1 MIGSTVPTVT
11 IFTIRETLREK
22 RGAFNSSEAQDANV
36 AKTSKKQRVEML
48 HKRPDLGAVD
58 GHRIGVKSFF
68 IF

>member
-11 IFTIRETLREK
+11 IFTIRETLRES
-22 RGAFNSSEAQDANV
+22 GQHLIAVNANV

>member
-22 RGAFNSSEAQDANV
+22 RAIFNSSEAQDANV

-48 HKRPDLGAVD
+48 HKRPDLGAVT
-58 GHRIGVKSFF
+58 GTASV
-68 IF
+68 